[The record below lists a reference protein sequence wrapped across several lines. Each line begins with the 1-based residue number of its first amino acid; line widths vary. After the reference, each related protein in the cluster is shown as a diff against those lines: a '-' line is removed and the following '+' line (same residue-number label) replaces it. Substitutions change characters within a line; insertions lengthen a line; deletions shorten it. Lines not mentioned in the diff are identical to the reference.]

1 MSEPENFVS
10 RWLRIKQE
18 SSASAQPDPAE
29 LSPEP
34 PPETDLSAPAPF
46 DPACLPPIES
56 ITGESDIRPFLQ
68 SNVPAELMRAA
79 LRTAWVADP
88 AIRDFIGI
96 AECQWDFND
105 PTAMPGFGPLEAT
118 DSAES
123 LAARTVSRLENA
135 SDAIARG
142 PDFQG
147 QSMAE
152 AINAPR
158 DRHADKVW
166 RSSGMEE
173 ANPPIAERS
182 CRTPEESRVDLDIR
196 PEPHAGMDQSP
207 GNRRRHGSALPK
219 SV

>member
-1 MSEPENFVS
+1 MSEPENFVA

-18 SSASAQPDPAE
+18 SSAAAQPKPADR
-29 LSPEP
+29 
-34 PPETDLSAPAPF
+34 PPEASPAAESEPAPF

-68 SNVPAELMRAA
+68 TNVPAELMRAA

-96 AECQWDFND
+96 AESQWDFND

-118 DSAES
+118 DDAQS
-123 LAARTVSRLENA
+123 LAAQFSRLGNA
-135 SDAIARG
+135 ADAIAAG
-142 PDFQG
+142 PDFRG
-147 QSMAE
+147 QPAE
-152 AINAPR
+152 AINEPR

-166 RSSGMEE
+166 RSSGMAE
-173 ANPPIAERS
+173 ANPPSVESA
-182 CRTPEESRVDLDIR
+182 CQAPEESRVDLDIAR
-196 PEPHAGMDQSP
+196 EGP
-207 GNRRRHGSALPK
+207 RRRHGSALPK